1 MRRFIEPSQSLDKI
15 NVTPIIDVALTLVII
30 LLMTAPMMAMSDLEV
45 KLPAA
50 RTRQAEEY
58 RNLTITMDPSG
69 SVAIDEKTL
78 PPYALERE
86 LRQRLAEPGRENALV
101 VVRADQSLPHAAVL
115 EVLESAK
122 AVGAKRIAI
131 ATNPKSDVR

>member
-1 MRRFIEPSQSLDKI
+1 VRRFIEPPQSLDKI

-30 LLMTAPMMAMSDLEV
+30 LLMTAPMMAMSDLDV

-58 RNLTITMDPSG
+58 RNLTITMDAAG
-69 SVAIDEKTL
+69 NVAIDEKTIS
-78 PPYALERE
+78 AFSLERE
-86 LRQRLAEPGRENALV
+86 LKQRLAEPGRENALV

-115 EVLESAK
+115 NVLESAK

-131 ATNPKSDVR
+131 ATNPKSDPR